1 MIMSVMVWDNGYVDD
16 ELTMLLGNDDEK
28 GDKWCWSLWARV
40 MKVTMKL
47 KMTMCM
53 RMKVTLRGT

>member
-1 MIMSVMVWDNGYVDD
+1 MIMSVVVWDNGYVDD
-16 ELTMLLGNDDEK
+16 ELTMLLGNDEK
-28 GDKWCWSLWARV
+28 GDKWWWSLWARV